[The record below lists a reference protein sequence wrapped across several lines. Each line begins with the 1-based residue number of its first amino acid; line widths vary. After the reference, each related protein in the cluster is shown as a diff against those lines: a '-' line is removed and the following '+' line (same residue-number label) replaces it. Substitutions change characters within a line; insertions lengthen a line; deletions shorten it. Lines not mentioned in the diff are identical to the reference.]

1 MSIASSKKTIPTYGK
16 QDIEQCMNNFR
27 LLVLNNI
34 EDVKKVK
41 ANLISSGKIS
51 HSEKEFIRAF
61 SWRIFLGTITVDDKS
76 SLKTWIDETISKRK
90 QARKLIKSLN
100 VNKLKGDPLGGLVN
114 NEGKKGSEGW
124 DSFFNQSEIIKLINL
139 DVERTMPNEKLFQE
153 SYIREMENTILRLF
167 AKKYKELS
175 YKQGMN
181 EVLSLLIYAIY
192 PYYVKSPIDK
202 YTDEIVEKWVK
213 DPVTNF
219 KEIYHFFHD
228 ENELENDIYYMMEN
242 LMMKFGLAKFFE
254 VENKEKNITPY
265 LVIRTENIITKK
277 LPQQD
282 KLMYTHFKAQ
292 NLDHS
297 MIFQRWLKYLFKR
310 ELPLKNVCQIWDN
323 LFANEAENPTG
334 ELICLDYMTLSL
346 ILNIK
351 DDLIRRDNNAMYE
364 ILLKYPEILQF
375 NQIIN
380 LSEKIKDSFSNNIFE
395 QDKEPTILTNEKK
408 VNPQV
413 PSKVKDGKQAQNP
426 NQSNMMPINPLLFNP
441 NLMMNPQFHT
451 NLVNN
456 PNMMLY
462 PYNPMMTQHMD
473 QAQVQTNKINDFV
486 VLSKNDLSPME
497 KIKSSYQ
504 QSDTSSINAL
514 KVIKEIANN
523 YKNEMSIEDKNRLDF
538 LIDSLSQKL

>member
-1 MSIASSKKTIPTYGK
+1 MSKASSKKTIPTYGK
-16 QDIEQCMNNFR
+16 QDIEQCMSNFR

-34 EDVKKVK
+34 DDVKKVK
-41 ANLISSGKIS
+41 ANLISSGKMS

-100 VNKLKGDPLGGLVN
+100 VNKLKGDPLGGLGN
-114 NEGKKGSEGW
+114 NEGKKDTEGW
-124 DSFFNQSEIIKLINL
+124 DSFFNQSESIKLINL
-139 DVERTMPNEKLFQE
+139 DVERTMPSEKLFQE
-153 SYIREMENTILRLF
+153 PYIREMENTILKLF
-167 AKKYKELS
+167 AKNHKELS

-192 PYYVKSPIDK
+192 PYYVKSPISK
-202 YTDEIVEKWVK
+202 YTDEIIDKWVK
-213 DPVTNF
+213 DPMTNF

-228 ENELENDIYYMMEN
+228 ENELESDLYYMMEN

-254 VENKEKNITPY
+254 EEDRDKNITPY
-265 LVIRTENIITKK
+265 LVTRAENIITKK

-282 KLMYTHFKAQ
+282 RQMYTHFKAQ

-297 MIFQRWLKYLFKR
+297 MVFQRWLKCLFKR
-310 ELPLKNVCQIWDN
+310 ELPLKNVCLIWDN

-334 ELICLDYMTLSL
+334 ELICLDYMVLAL

-364 ILLKYPEILQF
+364 MLLKYPEILQF

-380 LSEKIKDSFSNNIFE
+380 LSEKIKDSFSNNTFE
-395 QDKEPTILTNEKK
+395 QDNEPTSTVNEQQA
-408 VNPQV
+408 NPQE
-413 PSKVKDGKQAQNP
+413 SAKVEDGKQVQNP
-426 NQSNMMPINPLLFNP
+426 NPNNMMPINPLLFNP
-441 NLMMNPQFHT
+441 NLMMNPQMQA

-456 PNMMLY
+456 PNMMFY
-462 PYNPMMTQHMD
+462 PYNAMMAQQMS
-473 QAQVQTNKINDFV
+473 QAQAQTGKKNDFV

-497 KIKSSYQ
+497 KIKGSYQ
-504 QSDTSSINAL
+504 QSDTSSVNAL
-514 KVIKEIANN
+514 KEIKEIANK
-523 YKNEMSIEDKNRLDF
+523 YKSAMSVEDKNRLDF